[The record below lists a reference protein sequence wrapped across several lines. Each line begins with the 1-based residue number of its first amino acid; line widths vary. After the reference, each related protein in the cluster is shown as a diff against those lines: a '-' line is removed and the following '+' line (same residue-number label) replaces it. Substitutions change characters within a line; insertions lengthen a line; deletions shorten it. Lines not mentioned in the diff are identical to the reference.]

1 MNLIDPS
8 ADSEFSANEAVLAA
22 GLELAKDL
30 LRKQVRQLTNLAC
43 RLQELIEGLD
53 E

>member
-1 MNLIDPS
+1 MDRIEPV
-8 ADSEFSANEAVLAA
+8 AESEFSANEAR
-22 GLELAKDL
+22 LEQAKDL

-43 RLQELIEGLD
+43 RLQELVEGLD